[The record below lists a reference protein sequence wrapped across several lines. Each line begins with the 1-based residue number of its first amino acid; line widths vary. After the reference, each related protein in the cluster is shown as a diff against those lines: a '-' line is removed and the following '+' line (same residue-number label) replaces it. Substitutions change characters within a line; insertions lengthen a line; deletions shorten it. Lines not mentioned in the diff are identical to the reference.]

1 MSKMN
6 APKEGLPTRAD
17 GDALYLRTITEDVL
31 GWTNPEAR
39 LRKALK
45 EDQFLLYAQRIAGI
59 KPRLA
64 DETALEVLLRL
75 KEEEDNLL
83 PPGGFFPVAEAL
95 GMLGEIDHWV
105 IRKAISWCSVDRDD
119 VRAPMC
125 CINLSAD
132 SLIDKEFPERV
143 RALLREHDL
152 PGHRLCFELE
162 ELDVLAHTAAVQQLI
177 ASLRPRGCKFALDNF
192 GSVKVSFEHVR
203 ALPVDYLKVDG
214 GMIQNILKNPGD
226 LARVKAISLTCQR
239 LGMRVIAS
247 SVETQDIL
255 SKLREISFDFAQG
268 FGIARPALLDSLRP
282 APAAAEPAAAA
293 PPAGPAA

>member
-1 MSKMN
+1 MPTMK
-6 APKEGLPTRAD
+6 APPDGATPRAD
-17 GDALYLRTITEDVL
+17 GNALYLRTITEDVL
-31 GWTNPEAR
+31 GWDNPEAR
-39 LRKALK
+39 LRKALSH
-45 EDQFLLYAQRIAGI
+45 DHFLLYAQRIAGI

-64 DETALEVLLRL
+64 DEIAFEVLLRL

-95 GMLGEIDHWV
+95 GMLGEIDDWV
-105 IRKAISWCSVDRDD
+105 LRKAVAWCAAGGDD
-119 VRAPMC
+119 SRAPMC

-132 SLIDKEFPERV
+132 SLLDPEFPERV
-143 RALLREHDL
+143 RAQLREHDL

-162 ELDVLAHTAAVQQLI
+162 ELDVLAHTDAAQRLI
-177 ASLRPRGCKFALDNF
+177 TTLHARGCKFALDNF

-247 SVETQDIL
+247 SVETADIL
-255 SKLREISFDFAQG
+255 NKLREISFDFAQG
-268 FGIARPALLDSLRP
+268 FGVARPVALDSLRP
-282 APAAAEPAAAA
+282 PPAAPAT
-293 PPAGPAA
+293 

>member
-1 MSKMN
+1 MN
-6 APKEGLPTRAD
+6 PPKKGHPPSRAD

-31 GWTNPEAR
+31 GWANPEAR

-64 DETALEVLLRL
+64 DETAFEVLLRL
-75 KEEEDNLL
+75 KEEEDHLL

-105 IRKAISWCSVDRDD
+105 VNKAISWCAVDVDP

-132 SLIDKEFPERV
+132 SLLDKEFPQRV
-143 RALLREHDL
+143 RAMLREHGL
-152 PGHRLCFELE
+152 HGQRLCFELE
-162 ELDVLAHTAAVQQLI
+162 ELDVLAHTGAAQQLI
-177 ASLRPRGCKFALDNF
+177 AALRSSGCKFALDNF
-192 GSVKVSFEHVR
+192 GSIKVSFEHVR

-239 LGMRVIAS
+239 LGMRVVAS

-255 SKLREISFDFAQG
+255 DKLREISIDFAQG
-268 FGIARPALLDSLRP
+268 FGISRPALLDNLRP
-282 APAAAEPAAAA
+282 ARADAAPAASPPAEPAT
-293 PPAGPAA
+293 

>member
-1 MSKMN
+1 MN
-6 APKEGLPTRAD
+6 APNDGLPARAD

-31 GWTNPEAR
+31 GWANPEAR

-64 DETALEVLLRL
+64 DENSLEVLLRL

-83 PPGGFFPVAEAL
+83 PPGGFFQVAEAL
-95 GMLGEIDHWV
+95 GMLGEIDDWV
-105 IRKAISWCSVDRDD
+105 VRKAIAWCALDGDD

-125 CINLSAD
+125 CVNLSAD
-132 SLIDKEFPERV
+132 SLTDPEFPERV

-162 ELDVLAHTAAVQQLI
+162 ELDVLAHTAAAQRLI
-177 ASLRPRGCKFALDNF
+177 STLRTRGCKFALDNF
-192 GSVKVSFEHVR
+192 GSIKVSFEHVR

-226 LARVKAISLTCQR
+226 LARVRAISLTCQR

-247 SVETQDIL
+247 SVETTDIL
-255 SKLREISFDFAQG
+255 NKLRAISFDFAQG
-268 FGIARPALLDSLRP
+268 FGISRPALLDSLRP
-282 APAAAEPAAAA
+282 ARAETA
-293 PPAGPAA
+293 PPPDEPPV

>member
-1 MSKMN
+1 MPTMN
-6 APKEGLPTRAD
+6 APPDGAAPRAD

-31 GWTNPEAR
+31 GWANPEAR
-39 LRKALK
+39 LRKALSH
-45 EDQFLLYAQRIAGI
+45 DQFLLYAQRIAGI

-64 DETALEVLLRL
+64 DEIALEVLLRL

-95 GMLGEIDHWV
+95 GMLGEIDDWV
-105 IRKAISWCSVDRDD
+105 LRKTVAWCAAGGEDN
-119 VRAPMC
+119 RAPMC

-132 SLIDKEFPERV
+132 SLLDAEFPERV
-143 RALLREHDL
+143 RAQLREHDL

-162 ELDVLAHTAAVQQLI
+162 ELDVLAHTGAAQRLI
-177 ASLRPRGCKFALDNF
+177 TTLRARGCKFALDNF

-247 SVETQDIL
+247 SVETADIL
-255 SKLREISFDFAQG
+255 NKLREVGFDFAQG
-268 FGIARPALLDSLRP
+268 FGIARPAPLESLR
-282 APAAAEPAAAA
+282 AA
-293 PPAGPAA
+293 PRSGS

>member
-1 MSKMN
+1 MN
-6 APKEGLPTRAD
+6 APDPRFPVRAD

-31 GWTNPEAR
+31 GWDNPEAR
-39 LRKALK
+39 LRKALSH
-45 EDQFLLYAQRIAGI
+45 DQFLLYAQRIAGI

-64 DETALEVLLRL
+64 DEIAFEVLLRL

-95 GMLGEIDHWV
+95 GMLGEIDDWV
-105 IRKAISWCSVDRDD
+105 LRKAVAWCAAGGEEH
-119 VRAPMC
+119 RAPMC

-132 SLIDKEFPERV
+132 SLLDPEFPERV
-143 RALLREHDL
+143 RAQLREHDL

-162 ELDVLAHTAAVQQLI
+162 ELDVLAHTGAAQRLI
-177 ASLRPRGCKFALDNF
+177 TTLHARGCKFALDNF

-247 SVETQDIL
+247 SVETADIL
-255 SKLREISFDFAQG
+255 NKLREISFDFAQG
-268 FGIARPALLDSLRP
+268 FGVARPAPLDSLR
-282 APAAAEPAAAA
+282 AAAA
-293 PPAGPAA
+293 PPAAPAAAPAGPAPKK